1 MTAPRLDVRLDRIHH
16 NARTLVE
23 RLAPRGI
30 AVTGITKATLG
41 SPEVASA
48 LVAAGVSAL
57 GESRVEGLERLRAA
71 GLGVPLVLV
80 RSPMPSQV
88 ERVVAA
94 ADVSFNTEPGVLA
107 ALAEAARRQ
116 GRVHGVV
123 LMVEL
128 GDLREGLLPA
138 DVEPVARQVAASP
151 HLHLRGIGAN
161 LACQSGVVPDDE
173 NMAELSTLATGLEAS
188 LGIRLATVSGGNSA
202 NLAWVSATGAVGR
215 VDDLRLGESILLG
228 TDPLDRLALDG
239 LRTDAFTLVAEVIEA
254 KVKPTQPWG
263 AVGPS
268 AFGAPPRAADRG
280 LAHRAIVALGEQ
292 DVDPGDLTPP
302 PGVTVLGAS
311 SDHLV
316 LDTGR
321 LVLEPGDEVRFG
333 VGYRA
338 LLRAMTSPFVAR
350 AYLRPPA
357 SATARPHRPEE
368 PLRHL
373 PHGAWRGPLAAD
385 R

>member
-30 AVTGITKATLG
+30 AVTGITG
-41 SPEVASA
+41 DSSPGVKERPR
-48 LVAAGVSAL
+48 AAGVSAL

-161 LACQSGVVPDDE
+161 LACQSGVVPEDD
-173 NMAELSTLATGLEAS
+173 NMA
-188 LGIRLATVSGGNSA
+188 
-202 NLAWVSATGAVGR
+202 
-215 VDDLRLGESILLG
+215 
-228 TDPLDRLALDG
+228 
-239 LRTDAFTLVAEVIEA
+239 
-254 KVKPTQPWG
+254 
-263 AVGPS
+263 
-268 AFGAPPRAADRG
+268 GAPT
-280 LAHRAIVALGEQ
+280 L
-292 DVDPGDLTPP
+292 
-302 PGVTVLGAS
+302 
-311 SDHLV
+311 
-316 LDTGR
+316 
-321 LVLEPGDEVRFG
+321 
-333 VGYRA
+333 
-338 LLRAMTSPFVAR
+338 
-350 AYLRPPA
+350 
-357 SATARPHRPEE
+357 
-368 PLRHL
+368 
-373 PHGAWRGPLAAD
+373 
-385 R
+385 

>member
-1 MTAPRLDVRLDRIHH
+1 MGAPRLEVHLGRLHH

-23 RLAPRGI
+23 RLGARGV
-30 AVTGITKATLG
+30 AVTGVTKATLG
-41 SPEVASA
+41 SPEVAAA

-57 GESRVEGLERLRAA
+57 GESRVDGLERLRAA
-71 GLGVPLVLV
+71 QLGVPLVLL

-94 ADVSFNTEPGVLA
+94 ADVSCNTEPDVLDALA
-107 ALAEAARRQ
+107 AVARRH
-116 GRVHGVV
+116 GRVHGVL

-138 DVEPVARQVAASP
+138 DLAAVARQVVASP
-151 HLHLRGIGAN
+151 HLDLRGIGAN
-161 LACQSGVVPDDE
+161 LACQSGVVPDVE
-173 NMAELSTLATGLEAS
+173 NMAELSALATGLETS
-188 LGIRLATVSGGNSA
+188 FGIRLATVSGGNSA
-202 NLAWVSATGAVGR
+202 NVAWAAGADTLGR

-228 TDPLDRLALDG
+228 TDPLDRLPLDG

-254 KVKPTQPWG
+254 KLKPTQPWG

-268 AFGAPPRAADRG
+268 AFGTPPRAADRG
-280 LAHRAIVALGEQ
+280 LAQRAIVALGEQ

-338 LLRAMTSPFVAR
+338 LLRAMTSPFVAVHYARTAGAVSRPR
-350 AYLRPPA
+350 APA
-357 SATARPHRPEE
+357 S
-368 PLRHL
+368 
-373 PHGAWRGPLAAD
+373 G
-385 R
+385 